1 MINILYITV
10 LLGVITV
17 TVFLVTNG
25 DSKTALKRSLSVL
38 SQLVGVFLVL
48 AVIVHYFTVK

>member
-10 LLGVITV
+10 LLAVITV